1 VDAEKLE
8 AAGLVGGAELGQ
20 ERSPEQARE
29 NRHGQE
35 KVRSARDP
43 SLAVER
49 DAAAWHDHVDMGMVR
64 HRRAPSVQHRG
75 DACLPVSAVLGSRF
89 FCVIVVSLRFET
101 TINWAA
107 TSSRPDANRL
117 SSFTEF
123 QRTPCALAS
132 SHGRYFLTLSPHERF
147 PRREGR
153 PIGLAVVTGFE
164 ILWAYPRSA
173 ARPYRN
179 KQGGR
184 WPSVSTDIPWSERSH
199 LRILSLIRQ

>member
-1 VDAEKLE
+1 MLYTTLASLSGALWRIRRAKEANLLPKPSLKADKDKGIIVLDTETQLTGVPPEAWSYKL
-8 AAGLVGGAELGQ
+8 G
-20 ERSPEQARE
+20 
-29 NRHGQE
+29 N
-35 KVRSARDP
+35 RSALEWILDQYKEKTP
-43 SLAVER
+43 
-49 DAAAWHDHVDMGMVR
+49 
-64 HRRAPSVQHRG
+64 
-75 DACLPVSAVLGSRF
+75 
-89 FCVIVVSLRFET
+89 
-101 TINWAA
+101 